1 MRLGKSNDG
10 GYGIVISDAEGRRR
24 ATFFGGDSGAGM
36 HMFQKSDTAQMSLVT
51 RPNGTALVLRDLPGK
66 PRAVINVSNA
76 AVQLEMRDAIG
87 QVVFLAPPAQHDPN
101 RIIP

>member
-1 MRLGKSNDG
+1 
-10 GYGIVISDAEGRRR
+10 
-24 ATFFGGDSGAGM
+24 
-36 HMFQKSDTAQMSLVT
+36 MSLVT